1 MADEHNS
8 ELTEIEEPDDPDA
21 VDLEALEEDLGD
33 DEPDDLDDDLVEV
46 VGAEDAIIDDVDAVE
61 IPVASPGAEVEDDD
75 EDDDEDVD
83 LDEVEAGLD
92 VILKDRLVVEDE
104 VEDEEEDEAPDT
116 DERAEG
122 SVKVLPKRPEEFV
135 CQSCFLVKHP
145 TQLADDRRMLCLD
158 CV

>member
-1 MADEHNS
+1 MADQDNS
-8 ELTEIEEPDDPDA
+8 ELTDIEEPDDPDA
-21 VDLEALEEDLGD
+21 VDLEAMEEDLGD

-46 VGAEDAIIDDVDAVE
+46 VGPDVVVDDDADVIE
-61 IPVASPGAEVEDDD
+61 IPVASPGAETDDDDDDD
-75 EDDDEDVD
+75 EEDVD

-104 VEDEEEDEAPDT
+104 VEDEEEDEVPDA
-116 DERAEG
+116 DDRAEG